1 MKKKIVKLTETDLI
15 NIVKRVIS
23 EGEKSKGKLYF
34 AHDDGITQLQGII
47 GTDGYL
53 YPFNES
59 LHTWKVGPIS
69 KVPYTG
75 NVVVRIDTRG
85 GKEVI
90 SVGKNFNSLGK
101 LELTPNFT
109 VKNVNHDSIPKSKK

>member
-1 MKKKIVKLTETDLI
+1 MAKKIIKLTENDLTK
-15 NIVKRVIS
+15 IVKRVIS
-23 EGEKSKGKLYF
+23 EIETPKRKLYF
-34 AHDDGITQLQGII
+34 ALKDNVTQLQGII

-59 LHTWKVGPIS
+59 LNTWKVGPIA